1 MVEEYAARARPFM
14 AEWRENRRIWRDA
27 LAATLADR
35 RSGEP
40 FATRM
45 TQLIARPDDLW
56 TPQYRMAIDASRAAL
71 IDLLV
76 DLDATLTAK
85 QRSAARREL
94 ASLADEVQGLARVR
108 G

>member
-1 MVEEYAARARPFM
+1 M

-27 LAATLADR
+27 LAAALADR
-35 RSGEP
+35 RSGES

-45 TQLIARPDDLW
+45 THLIARPDDLW
-56 TPQYRMAIDASRAAL
+56 TPQNRMALDASRAAL
-71 IDLLV
+71 IELLA
-76 DLDATLTAK
+76 DLDATLTAR
-85 QRSAARREL
+85 QRGAAQREL

>member
-1 MVEEYAARARPFM
+1 
-14 AEWRENRRIWRDA
+14 
-27 LAATLADR
+27 
-35 RSGEP
+35 
-40 FATRM
+40 
-45 TQLIARPDDLW
+45 
-56 TPQYRMAIDASRAAL
+56 MAIDASRASL

-85 QRSAARREL
+85 QRGVAGREL